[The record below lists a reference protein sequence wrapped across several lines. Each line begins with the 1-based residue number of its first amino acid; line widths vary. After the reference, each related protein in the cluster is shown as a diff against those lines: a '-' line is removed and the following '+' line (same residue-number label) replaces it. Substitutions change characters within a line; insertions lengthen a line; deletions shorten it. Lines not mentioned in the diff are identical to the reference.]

1 MPPLAP
7 PPDTER
13 LTFRAWAADDLALA
27 EGLWGDPQVTALL
40 GGPLDAAQVAERLSR
55 EREHLTRHGVQY
67 WPVFSRAGGEHV
79 GCCGLTPYRL
89 ADDLFELGFHLRPAF
104 WGQGLAREAARAVI
118 DHAFTARGLSAL
130 YAGHHPD
137 NAASR
142 RLLEGLGFR
151 YTHHE
156 RYPATGLDH
165 PAYLLQRQ
173 P

>member
-1 MPPLAP
+1 MPSPAP
-7 PPDTER
+7 RDTER
-13 LTFRAWAADDLALA
+13 LTFRPWGPDDLSLA
-27 EGLWGDPQVTALL
+27 QGLWGDPQVTALI
-40 GGPLDAAQVAERLSR
+40 GGPFDAAQVAARLA
-55 EREHLTRHGVQY
+55 REHEHLARHGVQY
-67 WPVFSRAGGEHV
+67 WPVFLRDGGDHV

-89 ADDLFELGFHLRPAF
+89 EEELFELGFHLRPAF
-104 WGQGLAREAARAVI
+104 WGRGLAREAAGAAI
-118 DHAFTARGLSAL
+118 AHAFEARGLRAL
-130 YAGHHPD
+130 YAGHHPE

-165 PAYLLQRQ
+165 PAYLLRRE